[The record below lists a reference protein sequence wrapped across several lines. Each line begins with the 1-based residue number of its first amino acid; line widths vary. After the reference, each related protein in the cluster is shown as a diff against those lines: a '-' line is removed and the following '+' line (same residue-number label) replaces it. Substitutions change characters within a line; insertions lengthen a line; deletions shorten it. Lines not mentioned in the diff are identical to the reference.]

1 MALARLP
8 VVLAALSLLVVVPSM
23 ANAQTVAGGEYTFNR
38 SASAVGFTISASML
52 FKMKR
57 NGSFND
63 FTGSLSF
70 DPARPADTHMDLT
83 VFTASV
89 DMKNAEQDHLL
100 KSSDFF
106 DVDHFPTM
114 HFVSATTT
122 AKADG
127 SFDMTGDMTI
137 RGVTKRMTIPVRMRR
152 NSAGCRCRRGVG
164 VRSCNRTG
172 TCRPSIFPVLRGS
185 RCIARSPVS
194 RRKDS
199 PAPACCAC
207 TRGDWARCTGM
218 RATRS

>member
-8 VVLAALSLLVVVPSM
+8 VLLAALSLLVVVPSI

-70 DPARPADTHMDLT
+70 DPARPSDTHMDLT

-152 NSAGCRCRRGVG
+152 DSAGVNSSNPVFESNFQIDRTEFGLNGVPKWG
-164 VRSCNRTG
+164 GLKV
-172 TCRPSIFPVLRGS
+172 SIAKKVDIH
-185 RCIARSPVS
+185 IAIAAT
-194 RRKDS
+194 
-199 PAPACCAC
+199 PASGP
-207 TRGDWARCTGM
+207 RIDR
-218 RATRS
+218 

>member
-8 VVLAALSLLVVVPSM
+8 VLLAALSLLVVAPSM

-114 HFVSATTT
+114 HFVSAATT

-152 NSAGCRCRRGVG
+152 NSAGVNSSNPIFESNFQIDRTEFGLNGVPKWG
-164 VRSCNRTG
+164 GLKV
-172 TCRPSIFPVLRGS
+172 SIAKKVDIH
-185 RCIARSPVS
+185 IAIAAT
-194 RRKDS
+194 
-199 PAPACCAC
+199 PAGGP
-207 TRGDWARCTGM
+207 RIDR
-218 RATRS
+218 